1 MKFCPNCGAKRR
13 PGSHICAKC
22 GYQFKDYKPAPAT
35 KKSGKKKAMAIVIAV
50 IAVCGLT
57 FAFIKHHQDS
67 SNPAIATSSSSQS
80 TGNSDTDSSATPSA
94 NTSATAKLSPGESP
108 KLDAASVIEY
118 ARTTGLAG
126 WSSLS
131 GTDFVVGIGK
141 AAGDPTL
148 GKLSDEGQGTAYKV
162 AAASQTGPTP
172 LVYTLDSDGTVN
184 FYRISGD
191 ASAGVTPLK
200 RISKTAIANYLNQH
214 GDADKVRQIGI
225 KLEE

>member
-13 PGSHICAKC
+13 PGSRICAKC
-22 GYQFKDYKPAPAT
+22 GYQFKNYKPAPAA

-108 KLDAASVIEY
+108 KLDAASVRGRGPPI
-118 ARTTGLAG
+118 RLLLLVKPDPHHWFTPLIVTGRSIFTGLA
-126 WSSLS
+126 
-131 GTDFVVGIGK
+131 VM
-141 AAGDPTL
+141 
-148 GKLSDEGQGTAYKV
+148 
-162 AAASQTGPTP
+162 
-172 LVYTLDSDGTVN
+172 LVPV
-184 FYRISGD
+184 
-191 ASAGVTPLK
+191 
-200 RISKTAIANYLNQH
+200 
-214 GDADKVRQIGI
+214 
-225 KLEE
+225 

>member
-1 MKFCPNCGAKRR
+1 
-13 PGSHICAKC
+13 
-22 GYQFKDYKPAPAT
+22 
-35 KKSGKKKAMAIVIAV
+35 MAIVIAV

-57 FAFIKHHQDS
+57 VAFIKHHQDS
-67 SNPAIATSSSSQS
+67 SNPAVATSSSSRS
-80 TGNSDTDSSATPSA
+80 TATPDSSAAPSA
-94 NTSATAKLSPGESP
+94 NTSSTAKLSPGESP
-108 KLDAASVIEY
+108 ALDAASVIEY

-126 WSSLS
+126 WSSLT
-131 GTDFVVGIGK
+131 GTDFVVGIGR

-148 GKLSDEGQGTAYKV
+148 GKLSNEGQGTVYKV

-184 FYRISGD
+184 IYRISGD

-214 GDADKVRQIGI
+214 GAADKVRQIGI